1 MNQLVSRDDLM
12 RQARGMPASQA
23 TSIEQSRAVAE
34 VQAAFAMAAH
44 RPRDEMFALE
54 MAKQSCRMMS
64 VAEQAFY
71 KFSRGGSSV
80 RGETIHLARELA
92 RCWGNITYSVMEL
105 ARDDAKAESEM
116 MAFAIDLQT
125 NASCRL
131 SFIVPHKRDKRGGAE
146 VLTDLRDIYEN
157 NMNQGA
163 RRLRECIFAVLPRW
177 LIDAAADEC
186 MQTLKGGE
194 DQRPLPVRLAEM
206 VEAFA
211 ALGVGKDRIEAKVG
225 QIANLT
231 ALDLANLTISYRS
244 IKRGEVSAEDE
255 FPRVAHEEA
264 AEGLREMKAQQ
275 GKRDAATGTA
285 QPAPKADEK
294 DGAAPTPTA
303 EPQFMDYEEAVATL
317 GMAETVIDLNSA
329 KERLSGFTW
338 SLDEQAGID
347 EAYNDRLRELKKPRR

>member
-1 MNQLVSRDDLM
+1 ML
-12 RQARGMPASQA
+12 
-23 TSIEQSRAVAE
+23 
-34 VQAAFAMAAH
+34 
-44 RPRDEMFALE
+44 
-54 MAKQSCRMMS
+54 S

-71 KFSRGGSSV
+71 KFSRGGGSV
-80 RGETIHLARELA
+80 KGETIHLARELA

-231 ALDLANLTISYRS
+231 AMDLANLTISYKS
-244 IKRGEVSAEDE
+244 IRRGEVSADEE

-264 AEGLREMKAQQ
+264 AEGLRQMKVQQ
-275 GKRDAATGTA
+275 QVGSPQAESRT
-285 QPAPKADEK
+285 E
-294 DGAAPTPTA
+294 A
-303 EPQFMDYEEAVATL
+303 EPQPAEQAPATAKPFMDYEEALASL
-317 GMAETVIDLNSA
+317 GMAEIMVDL
-329 KERLSGFTW
+329 ERAWGRVKGCEWTP
-338 SLDEQAGID
+338 DEYAGL
-347 EAYNDRLRELKKPRR
+347 EQSYSDRRNQLRKGR